1 MREDI
6 AKVESYGKESLVLL
20 KDFSF
25 LWPEC
30 GARRHNLR
38 SEPAVFSFPKWRKA
52 RILKGSLSQVWEFST
67 VSRSQQGAVEERR
80 WGLQFRRMPHCLVET
95 ASGEDESGA
104 CGARAAEIHSEM
116 MVA

>member
-1 MREDI
+1 M
-6 AKVESYGKESLVLL
+6 SLQ
-20 KDFSF
+20 F
-25 LWPEC
+25 
-30 GARRHNLR
+30 
-38 SEPAVFSFPKWRKA
+38 FSFPKWRKA

-80 WGLQFRRMPHCLVET
+80 WGLQFRRIPHCLVET